1 MSEDRM
7 SQQEAAQIARQRRT
21 LQSQPQEGMSD
32 HNVQASSLAQRLQEG
47 YLYLI
52 KGYAHGRSQED
63 RDERQSQAAEGLA
76 VASHDYDP
84 DRHGLFEHYA
94 CSRIEELLR
103 PNDEEIR
110 FSTGLDLDTL
120 PSRRP
125 QPVNIPDYI
134 LTLRDQKILSYR
146 QCEILVLRFGLD
158 GQREHTDHEI
168 GLLLTL
174 AHTTVTEYGNRAVD
188 ILRTELSRGAE
199 QYHVVLRDT
208 A

>member
-1 MSEDRM
+1 M

-21 LQSQPQEGMSD
+21 LQSQQQDGMSD
-32 HNVQASSLAQRLQEG
+32 HEAQASSLAQRLQEG

-52 KGYAHGRSQED
+52 KGYARGRSQED
-63 RDERQSQAAEGLA
+63 RDERQSHAAEGLA

-84 DRHGLFEHYA
+84 DRHGHFERYA
-94 CSRIEELLR
+94 CSRIEGLLR

-125 QPVNIPDYI
+125 QPVKIPDYI
-134 LTLRDQKILSYR
+134 LRLRDQKILSYR

-158 GQREHTDHEI
+158 GQGEHTDQEI
-168 GLLLTL
+168 GLLLSL
-174 AHTTVTEYGNRAVD
+174 APTTVAEYRNRAVG
-188 ILRTELSRGAE
+188 ILKTQLSRRAE
-199 QYHVVLRDT
+199 QYYVVLRDT